1 MTSNT
6 YIFRFKIL
14 SSKYNLLSFQ
24 LAQLFH
30 FHLLDTTETS
40 KDLEH
45 FLCLYLFIFTHFHTP
60 LSCHKSSLLLL
71 YCKSVKSL
79 SLFFLPG
86 PPLSSLALIKLF
98 AFLVPVPW
106 LLTLLKNIPKPH
118 ILVTHKINGNHY

>member
-24 LAQLFH
+24 LAQLFY

-79 SLFFLPG
+79 SLFFFTWTPTFQFGIDQTVCLLG
-86 PPLSSLALIKLF
+86 SYTLA
-98 AFLVPVPW
+98 AH
-106 LLTLLKNIPKPH
+106 TTEEYSQTSH
-118 ILVTHKINGNHY
+118 IGYTQN